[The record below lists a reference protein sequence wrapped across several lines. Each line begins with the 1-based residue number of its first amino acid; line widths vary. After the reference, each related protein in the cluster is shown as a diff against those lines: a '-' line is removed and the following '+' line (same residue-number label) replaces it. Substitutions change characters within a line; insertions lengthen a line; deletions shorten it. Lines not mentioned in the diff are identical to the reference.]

1 MLNVDS
7 GAEDSA
13 ALDANDAGR
22 RIAKEF
28 FMYPR
33 TDPAGSNHLS
43 SSAVQWLKSLPVL
56 QVLKHDLRRYKA
68 LSFA

>member
-28 FMYPR
+28 LCTRGTCPR
-33 TDPAGSNHLS
+33 VVTTFLP
-43 SSAVQWLKSLPVL
+43 SAVQWLKSLPVF
-56 QVLKHDLRRYKA
+56 QVLKDDLRRYKD
-68 LSFA
+68 LRFS